1 MAVAKAL
8 GSNFDYMA
16 PMLYD
21 FPEANQSNYG
31 AVCVA
36 KCDIMAA
43 AGIPQSKMI
52 LGFMMKPPAENYPNA
67 SDSWQKTRDAYNAV
81 KAKYPNLRG
90 AFMWED
96 KIMAARDGTGR
107 PTWARSSRPDGKSMW
122 SLRSGRPVGQQ
133 MPAGALQATPASD
146 PPPWSTG

>member
-1 MAVAKAL
+1 MGLTPAFYGELHRAKWMAVAKAL
-8 GSNFDYMA
+8 GSNYDYMA

-52 LGFMMKPPAENYPNA
+52 LGFMMKPPAESYPNA
-67 SDSWQKTRDAYNAV
+67 SDSWQKTRDAYNAGEGQV
-81 KAKYPNLRG
+81 REPAWRVHVGRQDHGRPRT
-90 AFMWED
+90 
-96 KIMAARDGTGR
+96 GTGR
-107 PTWARSSRPDGKSMW
+107 PTWARSST
-122 SLRSGRPVGQQ
+122 
-133 MPAGALQATPASD
+133 A
-146 PPPWSTG
+146 